1 MIAAK
6 DDTNLWLECAK
17 RGIGDDPLIKT
28 ALQQLSMN
36 PSDLECRYL
45 ITNSIHAHDVR
56 EMLHPEPFRRSNPGR
71 SSRIT
76 GPIRLG
82 AVSHTGIEWGISPDV
97 LTKMVVL
104 LGRTG
109 GGKTTVIKAIIR
121 GLLQRRSE

>member
-1 MIAAK
+1 MASSNQRDFWI
-6 DDTNLWLECAK
+6 ECAK

-36 PSDLECRYL
+36 PSDFECQCL
-45 ITNSIHAHDVR
+45 IVDSIHAFDVR
-56 EMLHPEPFRRSNPGR
+56 ELLHPEPFRQSNPGNA
-71 SSRIT
+71 SRIT

-82 AVSHTGIEWGISPDV
+82 VVNHTGVEWGISPDM

-121 GLLQRRSE
+121 GLLQRRST